1 VLGSRAGLVL
11 GSRAGLVLGSRA
23 GLVLG
28 SRSGSRTR
36 VQGGSRA
43 RVQGGSRTRV
53 QGWRARVSYSG
64 PGLASPGLV
73 LGSRAGLVLGSRAGE
88 SGSRTRVQ
96 GWSVRVLYSGPGLVS
111 ERRLVGRAG
120 ICISLWRPGRYSGPS
135 DWFSLGP
142 VGDWTSD
149 LSYPT
154 RGPSCPSYPISGPFR
169 PLLDPTDHQPRPFP
183 VFRHLKWRT
192 PTTLVNQ
199 TSIVDDT
206 RPHDTLSPNRKS
218 ETDRSQKNAP
228 AHRPMRIFC
237 CAVPNFLIVFKDMVC
252 SYLQILSLSAPVS
265 AGSRLGSCRTK

>member
-1 VLGSRAGLVL
+1 LTV
-11 GSRAGLVLGSRA
+11 
-23 GLVLG
+23 
-28 SRSGSRTR
+28 
-36 VQGGSRA
+36 
-43 RVQGGSRTRV
+43 
-53 QGWRARVSYSG
+53 W
-64 PGLASPGLV
+64 
-73 LGSRAGLVLGSRAGE
+73 
-88 SGSRTRVQ
+88 
-96 GWSVRVLYSGPGLVS
+96 
-111 ERRLVGRAG
+111 
-120 ICISLWRPGRYSGPS
+120 PGRYSGPS

-149 LSYPT
+149 LSSPT
-154 RGPSCPSYPISGPFR
+154 RGPSCPSYPPWTLPPLTGP
-169 PLLDPTDHQPRPFP
+169 LTDHQPRPFP

-199 TSIVDDT
+199 TSVVDDT

-265 AGSRLGSCRTK
+265 AGSRLGNRRTKGLVVSTV